1 MTPAWIT
8 LTIALLL
15 GPSSGRAARPDVT
28 GAWALN
34 HELSTLLPERPP
46 GGGPDGV
53 GRAGGPP
60 PGGGMRGR
68 GGFGGL
74 GGHGGGPSDKVM
86 HTMTVVRR
94 RLTDA
99 PERLVITRSADSVT
113 ITDGD
118 GRRTTLR
125 TDGKKQDR
133 LTGDGEFKSKT
144 HFEGPRLIVE
154 DDFDGTKVTRV
165 YDSEAR

>member
-15 GPSSGRAARPDVT
+15 GPSSGR
-28 GAWALN
+28 
-34 HELSTLLPERPP
+34 
-46 GGGPDGV
+46 
-53 GRAGGPP
+53 
-60 PGGGMRGR
+60 
-68 GGFGGL
+68 
-74 GGHGGGPSDKVM
+74 GGPSDKVM